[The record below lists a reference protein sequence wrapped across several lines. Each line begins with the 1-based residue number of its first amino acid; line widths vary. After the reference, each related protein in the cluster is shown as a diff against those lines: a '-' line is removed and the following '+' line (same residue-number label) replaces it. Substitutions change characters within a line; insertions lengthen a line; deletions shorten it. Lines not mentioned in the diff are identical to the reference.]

1 MPGIHAKIAVE
12 VVRRFLQDR
21 NVFEQTVGKK
31 ELNKT
36 LSEYWDEVAEE
47 IIKQSGYSE
56 TTIKKGCPKK
66 TFLSL
71 CEAGVVLGIPP
82 GIYCESDENRKYA
95 LTALVVLRTNCNRH
109 YFSEELWQE
118 VLKQLGI
125 SQKRHNQQMDVV
137 LVLWNEGFLR

>member
-1 MPGIHAKIAVE
+1 MQGIHAEIAVE
-12 VVRRFLQDR
+12 VVKRFLQDR
-21 NVFEQTVGKK
+21 KAFEKVLEDSKGLGK
-31 ELNKT
+31 
-36 LSEYWDEVAEE
+36 YWDEVA
-47 IIKQSGYSE
+47 KTKRSKCSD
-56 TTIKKGCPKK
+56 TTTKKGCPKE

-82 GIYCESDENRKYA
+82 GVYCKSDENRKYA

-109 YFSEELWQE
+109 YSSEELWQE